1 MTNAPMSKRLIIVL
15 NGKGGVGKS
24 FFATNFVQYLK
35 DRKQLHRAIDTDNE
49 NSTLKRYHREAD
61 FVDLNDPRGLDAL
74 FAAVEASPLVVM
86 DGRAAS
92 TDLIL
97 DYFAEVSAF
106 DLLDGMNASL
116 TLAIPINHEADSVT
130 QAKLIADTL
139 DERCQYLI
147 VRNQAHSEH
156 FALYEKSRTR
166 SRLIDELHAGEMV
179 MSRMYDWLVA
189 ALNQHNLTVTDAL
202 QHEAFNVVDRQRLK
216 NWQRSFFA
224 QLDEHQGMLLPASEP
239 APQHE

>member
-1 MTNAPMSKRLIIVL
+1 MSKRLVIVL

-35 DRKQLHRAIDTDNE
+35 DRQQLHRAIDTDNE

-74 FAAVEASPLVVM
+74 FAAVAASPMVVM

-106 DLLDGMNASL
+106 ELLDGMEARL

-130 QAKLIADTL
+130 QAKLISDALGD
-139 DERCQYLI
+139 RCQYLI
-147 VRNQAHSEH
+147 VKNQAHSEH
-156 FALYEKSRTR
+156 FSLYEKSRTR
-166 SRLIDELHAGEMV
+166 GRLVDELNAGELV
-179 MSRMYDWLVA
+179 MPRMYDWLVA
-189 ALNQHNLTVTDAL
+189 ALNQHNLTATQAQGHL
-202 QHEAFNVVDRQRLK
+202 AYNVVDRQRLK
-216 NWQRSFFA
+216 NWQKAFYA
-224 QLDEHQGMLLPASEP
+224 QVDTHTEALLSDAQPA
-239 APQHE
+239 AQHE

>member
-1 MTNAPMSKRLIIVL
+1 MDTGQTPGRLVIVL

-35 DRKQLHRAIDTDNE
+35 DRKQPHRAIDTDNE
-49 NSTLKRYHREAD
+49 NSTLKRYHHEAD

-74 FAAVEASPLVVM
+74 FATVETSRLVVM

-106 DLLDGMNASL
+106 ELLYGLDVRL

-130 QAKLIADTL
+130 QAKLISDALGD
-139 DERCQYLI
+139 RCDYLI
-147 VRNQAHSEH
+147 VRNQAHSGH
-156 FALYEKSRTR
+156 FTIYEKSRTR
-166 SRLIDELHAGEMV
+166 GRLTGELGAREMV
-179 MSRMYDWLVA
+179 MPRMYDWLVA
-189 ALNQHNLTVTDAL
+189 ALNQHNNGHRSAHPRGVQPRGPAAAEELAADLHRPAGHAL
-202 QHEAFNVVDRQRLK
+202 RRAAGTNRDRYR
-216 NWQRSFFA
+216 
-224 QLDEHQGMLLPASEP
+224 P
-239 APQHE
+239 

>member
-1 MTNAPMSKRLIIVL
+1 MPMPKRLVIVL

-35 DRKQLHRAIDTDNE
+35 DRQQPHRAIDTDNE

-74 FAAVEASPLVVM
+74 FAAVETSPLVIM

-106 DLLDGMNASL
+106 ELLDGMDARL

-130 QAKLIADTL
+130 QAKLISDTL
-139 DERCQYLI
+139 GDRCHYL
-147 VRNQAHSEH
+147 VVKNQAHSEH
-156 FALYEKSRTR
+156 FTLYEKSRTR
-166 SRLIDELHAGEMV
+166 SRLTDELNAGEMV
-179 MSRMYDWLVA
+179 MPRMYDWLVA
-189 ALNQHNLTVTDAL
+189 ALNQHNLTATAAL
-202 QHEAFNVVDRQRLK
+202 QHEAFNLVDRQRLK
-216 NWQRSFFA
+216 NWQKSFFA
-224 QLDEHQGMLLPASEP
+224 QVDSHQDILLGAIEP
-239 APQHE
+239 SGRHE

>member
-1 MTNAPMSKRLIIVL
+1 MSKRLVIVL

-35 DRKQLHRAIDTDNE
+35 DRQQLHRAIDTDNE

-74 FAAVEASPLVVM
+74 FSAVETSPQVVM

-106 DLLDGMNASL
+106 ELLDGMNARL

-130 QAKLIADTL
+130 QAKLISDALGD
-139 DERCQYLI
+139 RCQYLI
-147 VRNQAHSEH
+147 VKNQAHSEH

-166 SRLIDELHAGEMV
+166 SRMTDELHAGEMV
-179 MSRMYDWLVA
+179 MPRMYDWLVA
-189 ALNQHNLTVTDAL
+189 ALNQHNLTATDAL
-202 QHEAFNVVDRQRLK
+202 THEAFNVVDRQRLK
-216 NWQRSFFA
+216 NWQRAFFA
-224 QLDEHQGMLLPASEP
+224 EVDQHRGVLLPEP
-239 APQHE
+239 SQPPHHE

>member
-1 MTNAPMSKRLIIVL
+1 MTKRLVIVL

-24 FFATNFVQYLK
+24 FFATNFVQYIK
-35 DRKQLHRAIDTDNE
+35 DRQEPHHAIDTDNE
-49 NSTLKRYHREAD
+49 NSTLKRYHREAG
-61 FVDLNDPRGLDAL
+61 FVDLNDPRGLDTL
-74 FAAVEASPLVVM
+74 FAAVDTSPLVVM

-106 DLLDGMNASL
+106 ELLDGMNAGL

-130 QAKLIADTL
+130 QAKLISDALGD
-139 DERCQYLI
+139 RCQYL
-147 VRNQAHSEH
+147 VVKNQAHSEH
-156 FALYEKSRTR
+156 FAIYEKSRTR

-179 MSRMYDWLVA
+179 MPRMYDWLVA

-202 QHEAFNVVDRQRLK
+202 KHEAFNLVDRQRLK
-216 NWQRSFFA
+216 NWQRSFFT
-224 QLDEHQGMLLPASEP
+224 QVDEHQDVLLSPSEP
-239 APQHE
+239 ASRHE

>member
-1 MTNAPMSKRLIIVL
+1 MTKRLVIVL

-35 DRKQLHRAIDTDNE
+35 DRQQPYQAIDTDNE
-49 NSTLKRYHREAD
+49 NSTLKRYHRETD
-61 FVDLNDPRGLDAL
+61 FVDLNDPRGLDTL
-74 FAAVEASPLVVM
+74 FAAVEVSPLVVM

-97 DYFAEVSAF
+97 GYFAEVSAF
-106 DLLDGMNASL
+106 ELLDGMNVRL

-130 QAKLIADTL
+130 QAKLISDVL
-139 DERCQYLI
+139 GNRCQYL
-147 VRNQAHSEH
+147 VVKNQAHSEH
-156 FALYEKSRTR
+156 FAIYEKSRTR

-179 MSRMYDWLVA
+179 MPRLYDWLVA

-202 QHEAFNVVDRQRLK
+202 KHDAFNLVDRQRLK
-216 NWQRSFFA
+216 NWQRNFFA
-224 QLDEHQGMLLPASEP
+224 QVDEHRDVLLPPTEP
-239 APQHE
+239 PSRHE

>member
-1 MTNAPMSKRLIIVL
+1 MSKRLVIIL

-35 DRKQLHRAIDTDNE
+35 DRHYPHHAIDTDNE

-61 FVDLNDPRGLDAL
+61 FVDLNDPRGLDIL
-74 FAAVEASPLVVM
+74 FTAVAESPLVVM

-106 DLLDGMNASL
+106 ELLNGMDASL

-130 QAKLIADTL
+130 QAKLISDALCD
-139 DERCQYLI
+139 RCQYLI
-147 VRNQAHSEH
+147 IKNQAHSEH
-156 FALYEKSRTR
+156 FTLYEKSRTR
-166 SRLIDELHAGEMV
+166 SRLSDELNAGEMV
-179 MSRMYDWLVA
+179 MPRMYDWLVA
-189 ALNQHNLTVTDAL
+189 SLNQHNLTATDAL
-202 QHEAFNVVDRQRLK
+202 KHEAFNIVDRQRLK
-216 NWQRSFFA
+216 NWQKTFFTQVDDHRDA
-224 QLDEHQGMLLPASEP
+224 LLAPTEP
-239 APQHE
+239 ATQHE

>member
-1 MTNAPMSKRLIIVL
+1 MSKRLVIIL

-35 DRKQLHRAIDTDNE
+35 DRQHPHHAIDTDNE

-61 FVDLNDPRGLDAL
+61 FVDLNDPRGLDIL
-74 FAAVEASPLVVM
+74 FAAVAESPLVVM

-106 DLLDGMNASL
+106 ELLEGMDGSL

-130 QAKLIADTL
+130 QAKLISDTL
-139 DERCQYLI
+139 GDRCQYLI
-147 VRNQAHSEH
+147 VKNQAHSEH
-156 FALYEKSRTR
+156 FSIYEKSRTR
-166 SRLIDELHAGEMV
+166 SRLNDELKAGEMV
-179 MSRMYDWLVA
+179 MPRMYDWLVA
-189 ALNQHNLTVTDAL
+189 SLNQHNLTATDAL
-202 QHEAFNVVDRQRLK
+202 KHEAFNIVDRQRLK
-216 NWQRSFFA
+216 NWQKMFFT
-224 QLDEHQGMLLPASEP
+224 QVDEHRDVLLAPTEP
-239 APQHE
+239 VAQDE